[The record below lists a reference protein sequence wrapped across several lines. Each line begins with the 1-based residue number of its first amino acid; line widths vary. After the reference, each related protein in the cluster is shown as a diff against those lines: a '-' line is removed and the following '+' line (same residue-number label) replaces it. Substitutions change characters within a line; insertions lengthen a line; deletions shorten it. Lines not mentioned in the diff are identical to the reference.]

1 MILEKTNELYNMRIK
16 QLRIKGRIIRLFR
29 LIVNTGYMLLH
40 KRADEI
46 VLNVSMN
53 LLCNKVFHS
62 NIGDDINYYLIK
74 ELSHKRILNYWDF
87 FNLRKQPNFMVI
99 GSIIGWMT
107 NKDSIIWGSG
117 MREPDNP
124 LPAIPRKVLAVRG
137 PLTRKYLI
145 SQGVECPEIYG
156 DPALL
161 LPKIYP
167 LSFVNKKYLIGVI
180 LHKNDLG
187 NSIIKEFIER
197 ERNKAR
203 QIDIKHYKD
212 WRQVIKEIVECEMII
227 SSSLHGLILSDAYH
241 IPNVWIKFS
250 DETFDGSFKYLD
262 YFASVKRP
270 IDGPLVIRSRLDLSD
285 LLQYKDSYSP
295 ITFDAQKL
303 LSVCPFIDKNKIL
316 P

>member
-1 MILEKTNELYNMRIK
+1 M
-16 QLRIKGRIIRLFR
+16 
-29 LIVNTGYMLLH
+29 
-40 KRADEI
+40 
-46 VLNVSMN
+46 
-53 LLCNKVFHS
+53 
-62 NIGDDINYYLIK
+62 
-74 ELSHKRILNYWDF
+74 
-87 FNLRKQPNFMVI
+87 
-99 GSIIGWMT
+99 
-107 NKDSIIWGSG
+107 
-117 MREPDNP
+117 
-124 LPAIPRKVLAVRG
+124 
-137 PLTRKYLI
+137 
-145 SQGVECPEIYG
+145 
-156 DPALL
+156 
-161 LPKIYP
+161 
-167 LSFVNKKYLIGVI
+167 NKKYLIGVI

-250 DETFDGSFKYLD
+250 DETFEGSFKYLD

>member
-1 MILEKTNELYNMRIK
+1 MFDSNVLHIAEFMTVAKSLPHLLQKVRKLLIPK
-16 QLRIKGRIIRLFR
+16 LF
-29 LIVNTGYMLLH
+29 
-40 KRADEI
+40 
-46 VLNVSMN
+46 
-53 LLCNKVFHS
+53 
-62 NIGDDINYYLIK
+62 
-74 ELSHKRILNYWDF
+74 LSY
-87 FNLRKQPNFMVI
+87 
-99 GSIIGWMT
+99 S
-107 NKDSIIWGSG
+107 
-117 MREPDNP
+117 
-124 LPAIPRKVLAVRG
+124 
-137 PLTRKYLI
+137 
-145 SQGVECPEIYG
+145 C
-156 DPALL
+156 
-161 LPKIYP
+161 
-167 LSFVNKKYLIGVI
+167 I

-241 IPNVWIKFS
+241 IPNIWIKFS

-270 IDGPLVIRSRLDLSD
+270 IDRPLIIRSRLDLSD

>member
-1 MILEKTNELYNMRIK
+1 
-16 QLRIKGRIIRLFR
+16 
-29 LIVNTGYMLLH
+29 MLLH

-87 FNLRKQPNFMVI
+87 FNLREQPNFMVI

-117 MREPDNP
+117 VREPDNP

-167 LSFVNKKYLIGVI
+167 LPFVNKKYLIGVI

-227 SSSLHGLILSDAYH
+227 SSSLHGL
-241 IPNVWIKFS
+241 
-250 DETFDGSFKYLD
+250 FDGSFKYLD

-270 IDGPLVIRSRLDLSD
+270 IDRPLIIRSRLDLSD

>member
-1 MILEKTNELYNMRIK
+1 MEIPLYCY
-16 QLRIKGRIIRLFR
+16 LRF
-29 LIVNTGYMLLH
+29 T
-40 KRADEI
+40 
-46 VLNVSMN
+46 
-53 LLCNKVFHS
+53 
-62 NIGDDINYYLIK
+62 
-74 ELSHKRILNYWDF
+74 
-87 FNLRKQPNFMVI
+87 P
-99 GSIIGWMT
+99 
-107 NKDSIIWGSG
+107 
-117 MREPDNP
+117 PP
-124 LPAIPRKVLAVRG
+124 
-137 PLTRKYLI
+137 
-145 SQGVECPEIYG
+145 
-156 DPALL
+156 
-161 LPKIYP
+161 
-167 LSFVNKKYLIGVI
+167 FVNKKYLIGVI

-241 IPNVWIKFS
+241 IPNIWIKFS